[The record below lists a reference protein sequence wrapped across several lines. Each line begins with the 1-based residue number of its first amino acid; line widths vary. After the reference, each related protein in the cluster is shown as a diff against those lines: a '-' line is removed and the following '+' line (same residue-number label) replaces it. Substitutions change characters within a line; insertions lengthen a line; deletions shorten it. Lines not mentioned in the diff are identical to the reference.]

1 MPNTFTHLYDSLNSL
16 RVHETELGITDDL
29 LEALKNDK
37 KEVEEEIER
46 VQQTISTLR
55 RSLDDVWSESRDCEY
70 ELVSVFMHRGKCQ
83 STRLCHSVQQLT
95 FPQERPVG
103 RDIIGP
109 IRLIYRIT
117 VRVMCGCCDY
127 SNH

>member
-1 MPNTFTHLYDSLNSL
+1 
-16 RVHETELGITDDL
+16 VHETELGITDDL

-70 ELVSVFMHRGKCQ
+70 ELVSVFMHRGKCE
-83 STRLCHSVQQLT
+83 STRSSHSGQRLT
-95 FPQERPVG
+95 FPQARPVG

-117 VRVMCGCCDY
+117 VRLQ
-127 SNH
+127 